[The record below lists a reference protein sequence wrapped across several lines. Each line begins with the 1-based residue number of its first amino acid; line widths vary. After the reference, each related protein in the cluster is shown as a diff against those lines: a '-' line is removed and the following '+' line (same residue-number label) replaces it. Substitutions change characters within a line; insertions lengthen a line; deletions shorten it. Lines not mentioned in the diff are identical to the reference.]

1 MSYENFVEGEEN
13 SLSWQIKN
21 NRESLLRKVGEVSI
35 VNTAEALEPSEY
47 KSLRAKKWKM
57 HGNRR

>member
-13 SLSWQIKN
+13 SLSWHIKN
-21 NRESLLRKVGEVSI
+21 SRESLLRKVGEVSI

-47 KSLRAKKWKM
+47 KSLRAKKWKR
-57 HGNRR
+57 HRNRR